1 MIKVTLEG
9 AKRVTEELAK
19 AEKQVTFATAVAL
32 TRTAQIAKREVEAE
46 MPKVFDRPTRWTL
59 NSLRLI
65 PAKKDRLVAR
75 VEMKNE
81 ADKSA
86 PATKWLNP
94 EIEGGPRPAKGSER
108 NLRQKGVLPAGK
120 FIVPGKGAKLDRF
133 GNMTKG
139 AITKAL
145 SGVGGFAEQGYSANA
160 TNSRRSRAKGNAKRY
175 FVMKRGSMPIGIA
188 ERTSRGRMHI
198 LLAFTRQPTYSK
210 RLDFYGIGD
219 KVVKRHLKDEFE
231 KAYAKAMRTAR

>member
-9 AKRVTEELAK
+9 VKRVTEELAK

-46 MPKVFDRPTRWTL
+46 MPKVFDRPTRWSL

-86 PATKWLNP
+86 PATRWLNP
-94 EIEGGPRPAKGSER
+94 EIDGGPRQDKASER
-108 NLRQKGVLPAGK
+108 NLRRRWILPAGK
-120 FIVPGKGAKLDRF
+120 YIAPGKGARLDRF
-133 GNMTKG
+133 GNITKG

-145 SGVGGFAEQGYSANA
+145 SGIGGFSESGFSANA
-160 TNSRRSRAKGNAKRY
+160 TGSKRSKRKGNAKRY
-175 FVMKRGSMPIGIA
+175 FVIRRGSTPIGIA
-188 ERTSRGRMHI
+188 ERTSRSRMHV
-198 LLAFTRQPTYSK
+198 LLAFVSRPIYK
-210 RLDFYGIGD
+210 RRLDFYGIGD
-219 KVVKRHLKDEFE
+219 KVVKRHLKDQFE